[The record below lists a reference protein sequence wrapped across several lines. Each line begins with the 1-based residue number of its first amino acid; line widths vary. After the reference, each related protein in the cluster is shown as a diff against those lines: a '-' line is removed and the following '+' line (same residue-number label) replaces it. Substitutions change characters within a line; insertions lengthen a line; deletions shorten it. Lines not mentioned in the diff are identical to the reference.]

1 MACVGSVTTI
11 DFLSGE
17 GTETNMAEATQTTV
31 SRRSTRL
38 FVKDQDSAEVG
49 TAGIAYESRY
59 GSSSDEKEKEKEKE
73 RPARETGPPSG
84 NVDARLVPIV
94 DLGIDL
100 SGMFPTTAEDMG
112 KQGMLSPHF
121 LGTRPSTLFRFEFK
135 D

>member
-1 MACVGSVTTI
+1 MDCVGSVTTI
-11 DFLSGE
+11 DFLSAE

-38 FVKDQDSAEVG
+38 CVKDQDSVEVG

-59 GSSSDEKEKEKEKE
+59 GSSSDEKEKEKEK
-73 RPARETGPPSG
+73 PARETGPPSG
-84 NVDARLVPIV
+84 NVDARVVPIV

-112 KQGMLSPHF
+112 KHGMLSTHC
-121 LGTRPSTLFRFEFK
+121 LETRPSILSRFEFK